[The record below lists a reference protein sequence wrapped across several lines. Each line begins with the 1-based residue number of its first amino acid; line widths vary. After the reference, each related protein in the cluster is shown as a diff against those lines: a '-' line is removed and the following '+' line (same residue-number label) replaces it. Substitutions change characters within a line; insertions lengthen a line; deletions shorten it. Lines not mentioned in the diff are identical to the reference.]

1 VVQLGGR
8 RDVVGGRHRGHVR
21 RRLVV
26 VVVRLLVVVLA
37 PAGLLVRA
45 PPVLR

>member
-26 VVVRLLVVVLA
+26 VVRLLVVVLA